1 MKNSMHVLLLED
13 DFKLAT
19 EVKVFL
25 NDKNIECDVVYDGS
39 LFLKQYNTAQYN
51 IYILDINV
59 PGVNGLEVC
68 STIRTTDKQTPILM
82 LTAFGQIE
90 DKVDAFNR
98 GADDYLVKPFHF
110 DELFVRI
117 QSLTRRESKPFSVD
131 EILRIENLEINTSE
145 MKVCRNQNE
154 IILSPKEYQL
164 LLLLAKAKGRPVSKQ
179 TILEEVWDI
188 NFETGTNTI
197 EVYINFLRKKIDK
210 EFTPKLI
217 HTRPGFGYYV
227 KAED

>member
-1 MKNSMHVLLLED
+1 MLLLED

-19 EVKVFL
+19 EIKMFL
-25 NDKNIECDVVYDGS
+25 QSKNFDCNVLYDGN
-39 LFLKQYNTAQYN
+39 LFLKQFSQEAYD
-51 IYILDINV
+51 IFILDINV

-68 STIRTTDKQTPILM
+68 STIRNIDNDTPILM
-82 LTAFGQIE
+82 LTAFSQVD

-117 QSLTRRESKPFSVD
+117 QSLIRRKHKPQETE
-131 EILRIENLEINTSE
+131 EIIAIEDLIINVSE
-145 MKVCRNQNE
+145 MKVSRNNSE
-154 IILSPKEYQL
+154 IILTPKEYQL
-164 LLLLAKAKGRPVSKQ
+164 LLLLAKAKGKPVSKQ
-179 TILEEVWDI
+179 TISENVWDL

-210 EFTPKLI
+210 NFSIKLI
-217 HTRPGFGYYV
+217 HTRPGFGYYL
-227 KAED
+227 KPEEL

>member
-1 MKNSMHVLLLED
+1 MKSSMHVLLLED

-39 LFLKQYNTAQYN
+39 LFLKQYNTSQYN

-117 QSLTRRESKPFSVD
+117 QSLTRRESKPFSAD

-145 MKVCRNQNE
+145 MKVSRNQNE